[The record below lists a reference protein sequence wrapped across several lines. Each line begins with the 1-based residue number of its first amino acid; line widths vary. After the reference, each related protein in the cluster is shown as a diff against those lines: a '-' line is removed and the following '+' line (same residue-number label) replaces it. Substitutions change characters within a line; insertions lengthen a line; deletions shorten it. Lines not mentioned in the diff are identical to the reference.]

1 MKKLT
6 AIIAALM
13 IMVCGC
19 AACFAE
25 QQTITREEALKIA
38 LDYAG
43 LKEDQITLTRTH
55 QDRDDGRQIW
65 DIEFYCNGVEYDFNV
80 DMLSGQILEAD
91 QDREYHR
98 DRDYGRYYDD
108 DDDRYDDHDDW
119 DDWFD
124 FD

>member
-19 AACFAE
+19 AACSAE
-25 QQTITREEALKIA
+25 QKTITREEALKIA

-43 LKEDQITLTRTH
+43 LKEDQITLIRTH
-55 QDRDDGRQIW
+55 KDRDDGRQIW

>member
-6 AIIAALM
+6 AVIAALM

-25 QQTITREEALKIA
+25 QREITKEEALKVA

-43 LKEDQITLTRTH
+43 LKEDEITLTKSHKDRDNGGPIWEIEFFSSGFEYDFDIDMLTGQILDVDQEREH
-55 QDRDDGRQIW
+55 HHDRDD
-65 DIEFYCNGVEYDFNV
+65 D
-80 DMLSGQILEAD
+80 
-91 QDREYHR
+91 H
-98 DRDYGRYYDD
+98 DD
-108 DDDRYDDHDDW
+108 DWDDDW

>member
-1 MKKLT
+1 MKKMT

-25 QQTITREEALKIA
+25 QKPITQEEALKIA

-43 LKEDQITLTRTH
+43 LKEDQITLTKSH
-55 QDRDDGRQIW
+55 KYRDNGGPIW
-65 DIEFYCNGVEYDFNV
+65 EIEFYSNGVEYDFDV
-80 DMLSGQILEAD
+80 DMLNGQILEAD
-91 QDREYHR
+91 QDSKYFR
-98 DRDYGRYYDD
+98 DRDDDRYY
-108 DDDRYDDHDDW
+108 DDDRYDD

>member
-6 AIIAALM
+6 AVIAARM

-19 AACFAE
+19 SACFAE
-25 QQTITREEALKIA
+25 QKAITQEEALKIA

-43 LKEDQITLTRTH
+43 LKEDQITLTKSHRS
-55 QDRDDGRQIW
+55 RDNGGPIW
-65 DIEFYCNGVEYDFNV
+65 EIEFRCNGVEYDFDV
-80 DMLSGQILEAD
+80 DMLTGQILEVD
-91 QDREYHR
+91 QDSEYYL
-98 DRDYGRYYDD
+98 DRDHDRHDD
-108 DDDRYDDHDDW
+108 DDDDWDDW

>member
-1 MKKLT
+1 MKKL
-6 AIIAALM
+6 IAAMTALM
-13 IMVCGC
+13 ILVCGC
-19 AACFAE
+19 TAAFADVNSV
-25 QQTITREEALKIA
+25 TKEEAMKIA
-38 LDYAG
+38 LDHFG
-43 LKEDQITLTRTH
+43 MQKNQVTFTEIEK
-55 QDRDDGRQIW
+55 DRDDGRRIW
-65 DIEFYCNGVEYDFNV
+65 DIEFCSNGIEYDFNV

>member
-1 MKKLT
+1 MKKKT

-13 IMVCGC
+13 IMICGC

-25 QQTITREEALKIA
+25 QKTITQEEALKIA

-43 LKEDQITLTRTH
+43 LKEDQITLTKSH
-55 QDRDDGRQIW
+55 KYRDNGGPIW
-65 DIEFYCNGVEYDFNV
+65 EIEFYSNGVEYDFDV
-80 DMLSGQILEAD
+80 DMLNGQILEAD
-91 QDREYHR
+91 QDSKYFR
-98 DRDYGRYYDD
+98 DRDDDRYY
-108 DDDRYDDHDDW
+108 DDDRYDDDDW

>member
-6 AIIAALM
+6 AIITALM

-25 QQTITREEALKIA
+25 QKEMTQEEALKIA

-43 LKEDQITLTRTH
+43 LKEDQITLTKSH
-55 QDRDDGRQIW
+55 KDRDDGRLIW
-65 DIEFYCNGVEYDFNV
+65 DIEFYSNGVEYDFNV
-80 DMLSGQILEAD
+80 DMLTGQILEAD
-91 QDREYHR
+91 QDREYHH
-98 DRDYGRYYDD
+98 DRDHDRHYDHDD
-108 DDDRYDDHDDW
+108 DWDW

-124 FD
+124 FDN

>member
-25 QQTITREEALKIA
+25 QKTITQEEALKIA

-55 QDRDDGRQIW
+55 KDRDDGRQIW

-91 QDREYHR
+91 QDSKYFR
-98 DRDYGRYYDD
+98 DRDDDRYY
-108 DDDRYDDHDDW
+108 DDDRYDDDDW